1 MSEYCVVFC
10 TVPSADAAEA
20 AARGLL
26 EERLAACVGVLP
38 SVRSFYMWKGELCRD
53 DEVLLVIKTT
63 RAAYPA
69 LERSIRSRHP
79 YEVPEIVRLPI
90 DAGWPPYL
98 DWIRVSVSPEG
109 AGGGS
114 GSTVPSLPP
123 TAES

>member
-10 TVPSADAAEA
+10 TVPSPELAEA
-20 AARGLL
+20 IARGLL
-26 EERLAACVGVLP
+26 EDRLAACVGVLP
-38 SVRSFYMWKGELCRD
+38 AIRSFYTWKGALCRE

-69 LERSIRSRHP
+69 LEHSIRNRHP

-90 DAGWPPYL
+90 EAGWPPYL
-98 DWIRVSVSPEG
+98 DWIRDSVSPEG

-114 GSTVPSLPP
+114 GSRAPAGPP
-123 TAES
+123 TSGC